1 MTKTEL
7 KAIMRMWEA
16 KQRKAA
22 AKDTAVS
29 IEAKIENDIA
39 YESMTA
45 EVVNL
50 AKKGNISMF

>member
-1 MTKTEL
+1 MTKKEI
-7 KAIMRMWEA
+7 AMIMRMWES

-29 IEAKIENDIA
+29 IETKIENDIA
-39 YESMTA
+39 YEAMTA

-50 AKKGNISMF
+50 SKKGNIATF